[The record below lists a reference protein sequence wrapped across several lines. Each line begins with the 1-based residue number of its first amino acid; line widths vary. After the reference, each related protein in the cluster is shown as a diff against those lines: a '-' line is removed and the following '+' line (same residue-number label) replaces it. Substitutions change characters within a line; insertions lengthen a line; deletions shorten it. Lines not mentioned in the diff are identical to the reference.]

1 MSQNTFDR
9 FTVLFTNGKIFL
21 GENSFPLGQFTVDF
35 LNLDERVLD
44 KIEERVN
51 SFLPTMQILLGE
63 KTDNFLYTEFYR
75 GLIAGNMP
83 RKCHNCGRYF
93 LLMEGYNTCYCNNIA
108 SGETERTC
116 RKVGA
121 HRKANHPTGLS
132 PAQMEYR
139 KVYNRLKAR
148 KQRGKISSDEWNSAV
163 AQAQEVLMQAEQ
175 GKLNDEEMRKKFTLF

>member
-51 SFLPTMQILLGE
+51 SFLQTMQILLGE

-83 RKCHNCGRYF
+83 RKCHNCGRY
-93 LLMEGYNTCYCNNIA
+93 LLLTKGN
-108 SGETERTC
+108 
-116 RKVGA
+116 RKLI
-121 HRKANHPTGLS
+121 T
-132 PAQMEYR
+132 
-139 KVYNRLKAR
+139 
-148 KQRGKISSDEWNSAV
+148 
-163 AQAQEVLMQAEQ
+163 
-175 GKLNDEEMRKKFTLF
+175 

>member
-1 MSQNTFDR
+1 MLRVAQKRKLYNRFMARQGNRKSPSDTRGGSMSQNTFDR

-21 GENSFPLGQFTVDF
+21 GENSFPLGHLTVDF

-83 RKCHNCGRYF
+83 RKCHNCGRY
-93 LLMEGYNTCYCNNIA
+93 LLLTKGN
-108 SGETERTC
+108 
-116 RKVGA
+116 RKLI
-121 HRKANHPTGLS
+121 T
-132 PAQMEYR
+132 
-139 KVYNRLKAR
+139 
-148 KQRGKISSDEWNSAV
+148 
-163 AQAQEVLMQAEQ
+163 
-175 GKLNDEEMRKKFTLF
+175 